1 MVNDL
6 IRRWL
11 PRAKFVDDQTVIEI
25 ILRNVL
31 SILPH
36 IVSEVQAYA
45 VNNNKYYV
53 PQNVR
58 SWRLTFSI
66 IIVSNALPLLRA
78 AVSWKRSS
86 RLNFLEFLYP
96 TT

>member
-6 IRRWL
+6 ICRWL
-11 PRAKFVDDQTVIEI
+11 PRAKLVDDQTVIEI

-36 IVSEVQAYA
+36 IVSEVQTYA

-86 RLNFLEFLYP
+86 RLNFLEILYP

>member
-11 PRAKFVDDQTVIEI
+11 PRAKFVDDLTVIEI

>member
-1 MVNDL
+1 MQL
-6 IRRWL
+6 ITICAL
-11 PRAKFVDDQTVIEI
+11 T
-25 ILRNVL
+25 
-31 SILPH
+31 
-36 IVSEVQAYA
+36 
-45 VNNNKYYV
+45 

-78 AVSWKRSS
+78 ALFWKRSS

-96 TT
+96 TTCPGRCIAIT

>member
-1 MVNDL
+1 MQL
-6 IRRWL
+6 ITIC
-11 PRAKFVDDQTVIEI
+11 AIT
-25 ILRNVL
+25 
-31 SILPH
+31 
-36 IVSEVQAYA
+36 
-45 VNNNKYYV
+45 

-66 IIVSNALPLLRA
+66 IIDSNALPLPRA

>member
-1 MVNDL
+1 MQL
-6 IRRWL
+6 ITICAL
-11 PRAKFVDDQTVIEI
+11 I
-25 ILRNVL
+25 
-31 SILPH
+31 
-36 IVSEVQAYA
+36 
-45 VNNNKYYV
+45 

-66 IIVSNALPLLRA
+66 IVVSNALPLLRA